1 MHDIVTLCTYKVMFC
16 TMKCDDT
23 FKYFV
28 YEKEY
33 FIGLHL
39 LLFDKGKLKVGL
51 FFFLSEHCFFFHE
64 NISLTCFTPFVSMIC
79 DTF

>member
-1 MHDIVTLCTYKVMFC
+1 MFC

-33 FIGLHL
+33 FMGLHL
-39 LLFDKGKLKVGL
+39 LQFDKGKLKVGL
-51 FFFLSEHCFFFHE
+51 LFS
-64 NISLTCFTPFVSMIC
+64 V
-79 DTF
+79 